1 MSCSGILKTRHPD
14 NKKGHLVASKD
25 VEKAV
30 VDAPVTVGFDDTQF
44 EWTNVHV
51 ESPDQITFDTIGDTL
66 VAVYLGMSVITYL
79 DKKTGAEE
87 KFTQLRF
94 MLPGDNPAVVNAGYD
109 LLQAYKDVPEGHL
122 TRTQYLKD
130 VDVDQ
135 QSPMKSYRVDVGPRY
150 TPEK

>member
-1 MSCSGILKTRHPD
+1 
-14 NKKGHLVASKD
+14 VASKD
-25 VEKAV
+25 VEKHI
-30 VDAPVTVGFDDTQF
+30 DAPVTVGFDDTQF

-66 VAVYLGMSVITYL
+66 VAVYLGQSVIKWTEV
-79 DKKTGAEE
+79 DKKTLEE
-87 KFTQLRF
+87 IPREFTQLRF

-150 TPEK
+150 VPEK